1 LKKTFFREKYDVTAA
16 TADCPTEIVAQQVLL
31 GRHQQRS
38 QDDVAAFDLDSG
50 ELHSLLTPSSSSFLN
65 FI

>member
-1 LKKTFFREKYDVTAA
+1 LKKHFFREKYDVTAA
-16 TADCPTEIVAQQVLL
+16 TADSTDIVAQQVLL